1 MKQNVNKSLITEL
14 FYMKKL
20 YISIFN
26 IIFLISFS
34 FSQNVEFKAKNF
46 KDNSDG
52 VKQALESIKKGDSFV
67 KQAETAADEK
77 KENLSIYLFEQAL
90 ENFLSANKFNPD
102 NSELNFKIGK
112 CYINTYEKSKS
123 VSYFEK
129 AVKLDTENVDADVF
143 YLLGQAYK
151 YVNQYDKSVESF
163 KNYQSNLSKK
173 QLQNTK
179 RALKNEILD
188 CQGAKVLYE
197 NPVRVFVKNLDEINT
212 PNSEYCASI
221 SADEEVMIFNS
232 RRADALGGK
241 KDADNRY
248 FSDIYTST
256 LKNGK
261 WSQPVNI
268 GLPLNTDGIDE
279 ATGLSP
285 DGQSMYLNKND
296 NGESNIYISKLVGDK
311 WSKPEAMP
319 YTINTKSNETN
330 ASFSHD
336 GIKIYYIS
344 DQMGNPD
351 IFFSGIMERKTN
363 QWGHGQRIGY
373 DLYTALDEGAIY
385 FHPDGKT
392 IYFSSKGHNSMG
404 GYDIFKSVQ
413 GKDGIWSKPI
423 NLGYPV
429 NTPYDE
435 KYFTLSASGKYAYVT
450 SNREGGKGEWDIYR
464 IRFLGPEKNNM
475 IDNEDQLLASIA
487 QPIRDIK
494 PEPPVEVISTNLTIL
509 KGRIL
514 DDFTKKPVKASIE
527 IYNNVTGQLVSVFY
541 SNELTGKFL
550 VSLPSGINY
559 GIAVKAEGYLFHSEN
574 FDLPELSDYQLID
587 KDIYLKN
594 IAIGSKV
601 ILKNI
606 FFDSGQSKLRQ
617 ESTSELSRLIE
628 LLNYAPQ
635 LVVEISGHT
644 DNVGSDASNTK
655 LSEDRANAV
664 VNYLVQKGINKARL
678 IAKGYGP
685 KKPIAG
691 NDSAEGRQQNR
702 RTEFE
707 IVKN

>member
-1 MKQNVNKSLITEL
+1 
-14 FYMKKL
+14 MKKFLL
-20 YISIFN
+20 YFIFICFGSAN
-26 IIFLISFS
+26 AFA
-34 FSQNVEFKAKNF
+34 QNVEFKSKNF
-46 KDNSDG
+46 KDNSEG
-52 VKQALESIKKGDSFV
+52 LKQALESIKKGDNFLDQAV
-67 KQAETAADEK
+67 KAESEK
-77 KENLSIYLFEQAL
+77 KENLSIYLYEQAL
-90 ENFLSANKFNPD
+90 YNYLEAQKFNPD
-102 NSELNFKIGK
+102 NSELNFNIGK
-112 CYINTYEKSKS
+112 CYMNTWEKSKA
-123 VSYFEK
+123 VSHFEK
-129 AVKLDTENVDADVF
+129 AIKLDEENVDADVY
-143 YLLGQAYK
+143 YLLGHAYK
-151 YVNQYDKSVESF
+151 YINEYDKASESF
-163 KNYQSNLSKK
+163 KTYQTTLSKK

-188 CQGAKVLYE
+188 CQSAKKLYE
-197 NPVRVFVKNLDEINT
+197 APIRVFVKNLEEINS
-212 PNSEYCASI
+212 PHADYCASI
-221 SADEEVMIFNS
+221 TADEEFLIFNS
-232 RRADALGGK
+232 RRPDVTGGK

-248 FSDIYTST
+248 FSDIYLSYY
-256 LKNGK
+256 KDGK
-261 WSQPVNI
+261 WGIPKNM
-268 GLPLNTDGIDE
+268 GPPLNSDGYDE
-279 ATGLSP
+279 AVALSP
-285 DGQSMYLNKND
+285 DGQNMYLHKVD
-296 NGESNIYISKLVGDK
+296 EVSNIYISSLVGDK
-311 WSKPEAMP
+311 WQDAVIMP
-319 YTINTKSNETN
+319 STINTKFNETH

-336 GIKIYYIS
+336 GIKIYFIS

-351 IFFSGIMERKTN
+351 IFFSGIMDRKRN
-363 QWGHGQRIGY
+363 QWGKGQRIGY
-373 DLYTALDEGAIY
+373 DLYTPLDEGAIY

-404 GYDIFKSVQ
+404 GYDIFKTIQ

-423 NLGYPV
+423 NMGYPI
-429 NTPYDE
+429 NTAYDE
-435 KYFTLSASGKYAYVT
+435 KYFTISANGKHAYLT

-464 IRFLGPEKNNM
+464 IRFLGPEKPNI

-487 QPIRDIK
+487 QPIREIK
-494 PEPPVEVISTNLTIL
+494 PEPAVEIVTTNLTIL

-514 DDFTKKPVKASIE
+514 DDFTKKPVKADIE
-527 IYNNVTGQLVSVFY
+527 IYNNVKNELVSVFY

-574 FDLPELSDYQLID
+574 FDLPELSDYQLVE

-606 FFDSGQSKLRQ
+606 FFDSGQSKLRP

-628 LLNYAPQ
+628 LLNYAPN
-635 LVVEISGHT
+635 LCVEISGHT
-644 DNVGSDASNTK
+644 DNVGGEAYNIK

-678 IAKGYGP
+678 TAKGYGP
-685 KKPIAG
+685 KKPIAS